1 MLNLQVPLE
10 IRFKVLRKVSDL
22 SQNND
27 LDLILVKLW
36 KLAKTLGNEQ

>member
-1 MLNLQVPLE
+1 MQVPLE
-10 IRFKVLRKVSDL
+10 IRFKVLRKVSAL

-36 KLAKTLGNEQ
+36 KLAKTLGNLQ